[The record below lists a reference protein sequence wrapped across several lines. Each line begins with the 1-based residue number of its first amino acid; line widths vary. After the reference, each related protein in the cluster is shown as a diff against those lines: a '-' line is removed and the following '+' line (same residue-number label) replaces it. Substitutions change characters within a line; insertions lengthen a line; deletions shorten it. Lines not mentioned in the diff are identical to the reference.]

1 MRYNSNLSSFLK
13 IGLSGLL
20 LVTVLC
26 AGALGWVLLRYER
39 QNAELQTQS
48 SLTAASSSLLAHGL
62 QMGQATRNI
71 ILDPSNPTAY
81 KNYAESEKAFGEILD
96 QVSTPGKPISYEE
109 KIRASLQSIQNEFQ
123 KDIVLHKSIHKV
135 AANRETERAIQ
146 ILNEQETPQW
156 RKYRSMMIEMRKQAE
171 ADAVKGQA
179 SGNRMAFSMRIIL
192 GAIAIFVITAT
203 LFVVFGASR
212 LLSRAQIHLS
222 AVSHA
227 SQQSVA
233 AIRGLSSV
241 SLSLSAGASEQ
252 AAAIQKTSSSL
263 EEMASMTRRNAE
275 NASQASRLT
284 RDASKV
290 VEQAYQSVTSL
301 MTSMAEI
308 SKASAETQKIIKII
322 DEIAFQTNL
331 LALNAAVEAAR
342 AGEAGAGF
350 AVVADEVRNLAMRAA
365 DAAKNTAGLIAGTVR
380 KVKEGSDLVEKTNGQ
395 FKEVTFIVTKSGELI
410 GEIASASQ
418 EQAQGLEQVNKAVSD
433 IDGVTQR
440 NSASAE
446 ETASAFEEMNA
457 QTDQMRELVASLVA
471 IVGGKKSG
479 VETV

>member
-1 MRYNSNLSSFLK
+1 MKFNSSLSSFLK

-26 AGALGWVLLRYER
+26 AGTLGWVLLRYEQ

-48 SLTAASSSLLAHGL
+48 SLTAASSSLLGHGL

-71 ILDPSNPTAY
+71 ILDPANPTAY
-81 KNYAESEKAFGEILD
+81 KNYAGAEKAFGELLD
-96 QVSTPGKPISYEE
+96 QMSTLGESISYKE
-109 KIRASLQSIQNEFQ
+109 KIRASLQSIRDEFQ

-135 AANRETERAIQ
+135 AANRETERAIRM
-146 ILNEQETPQW
+146 LNEQETPQW

-171 ADAVKGQA
+171 EDAVKGQA
-179 SGNRMAFSMRIIL
+179 RGNRMAFSMRIIL
-192 GAIAIFVITAT
+192 GTIAIFVITVT
-203 LFVVFGASR
+203 LFVVFRASR
-212 LLSRAQIHLS
+212 LLSKAQIHLS

-233 AIRGLSSV
+233 AVHELSSV
-241 SLSLSAGASEQ
+241 SLSLSEGASEQ
-252 AAAIQKTSSSL
+252 AAAIEETSSSL
-263 EEMASMTRRNAE
+263 EEMASMTKRNAE
-275 NASQASRLT
+275 NASQANRLIVE
-284 RDASKV
+284 ASKV
-290 VEQAYQSVTSL
+290 FERANQSVIGL

-365 DAAKNTAGLIAGTVR
+365 DAAKNTAGLIEGTVG
-380 KVKEGSDLVEKTNGQ
+380 KVKEGSELVSKTNGE
-395 FKEVTFIVTKSGELI
+395 FKEVAVTVTKSGELI
-410 GEIASASQ
+410 GEIASVSQ
-418 EQAQGLEQVNKAVSD
+418 EQAQGIEQVNKAVSN
-433 IDGVTQR
+433 IDVVTQR

-446 ETASAFEEMNA
+446 ETASASEEMNA
-457 QTDQMRELVASLVA
+457 QTEQMRELVADLA
-471 IVGGKKSG
+471 ALVGGKKMG
-479 VETV
+479 TETV